1 MQIQYDK
8 EPIMELQQA
17 RAIVETLAQGIHPV
31 TGELMDAGGP
41 YNEPTVIRA
50 LFTVARA
57 LAGGDGK
64 ASKEPVERR
73 APNQGKPWAPEDD
86 AKLDA
91 AFAAGADLKPLA
103 QELGRTTFALEARL
117 VKLGRLPPRTG
128 MRFGTAAPV

>member
-1 MQIQYDK
+1 
-8 EPIMELQQA
+8 MELQQA

-31 TGELMDAGGP
+31 SGELMDADGP
-41 YNEPTVIRA
+41 YNEPAVIRA

-57 LAGGDGK
+57 LEGREGRGP
-64 ASKEPVERR
+64 KEPAERR
-73 APNQGKPWAPEDD
+73 PAAPNQGKPWAPEDD

-117 VKLGRLPPRTG
+117 VKLGRLPPRSG
-128 MRFGTAAPV
+128 MRFGTGAVA